1 VDLVK
6 VWQQFR
12 DPGTGFWCD
21 TLRFQN
27 FVPCGP
33 SNNFYSSAGTGMGLA
48 TEAVMTEL
56 GFSSREDAEA
66 RLVESMTNLLN
77 DWPRE
82 SNRGF
87 MQHFTNRALQVLAE
101 YSTID
106 TTELVLGALLAGNYF
121 GGRVAE
127 LANQLLG
134 ATEWS
139 AAIKAGN
146 HSRIYSKVNANTGEM
161 KGNIRPYNE
170 YFLVSYIANLTS
182 APGSAPAQHYST
194 FWDAPGSGPPVGD
207 GEFPKL
213 KNYEQWSLLSDSDH
227 IFMSSFIPQFNWFL
241 SRGYQVSPYYN
252 QHNADWLEA
261 DRAWWAATLPAD
273 SNVWGVPVAGRVW
286 GAGAGPGPSGGYY
299 VDRIQGS
306 NDLVVS
312 AAIMAGFL
320 HVADDQMRETI
331 NSELRWLYD
340 NEVCA
345 YNVTLPA
352 AEGGTTHKILW
363 RCSVRLPD
371 WRCPTVDSIDFST
384 LLLGYATNYLPTGW
398 YTQYA
403 A

>member
-1 VDLVK
+1 MGPFSK
-6 VWQQFR
+6 RQS
-12 DPGTGFWCD
+12 
-21 TLRFQN
+21 TLFLCV
-27 FVPCGP
+27 VP
-33 SNNFYSSAGTGMGLA
+33 
-48 TEAVMTEL
+48 AVL
-56 GFSSREDAEA
+56 C
-66 RLVESMTNLLN
+66 
-77 DWPRE
+77 
-82 SNRGF
+82 
-87 MQHFTNRALQVLAE
+87 Q
-101 YSTID
+101 
-106 TTELVLGALLAGNYF
+106 
-121 GGRVAE
+121 
-127 LANQLLG
+127 
-134 ATEWS
+134 
-139 AAIKAGN
+139 
-146 HSRIYSKVNANTGEM
+146 
-161 KGNIRPYNE
+161 
-170 YFLVSYIANLTS
+170 VSYIANLTS

-241 SRGYQVSPYYN
+241 SRGYQASLFTDWQMLIFLLQVSPYYN

-340 NEVCA
+340 NEV
-345 YNVTLPA
+345 
-352 AEGGTTHKILW
+352 
-363 RCSVRLPD
+363 
-371 WRCPTVDSIDFST
+371 PTARRTEPFSNPFKA
-384 LLLGYATNYLPTGW
+384 LLLG
-398 YTQYA
+398 QS
-403 A
+403 